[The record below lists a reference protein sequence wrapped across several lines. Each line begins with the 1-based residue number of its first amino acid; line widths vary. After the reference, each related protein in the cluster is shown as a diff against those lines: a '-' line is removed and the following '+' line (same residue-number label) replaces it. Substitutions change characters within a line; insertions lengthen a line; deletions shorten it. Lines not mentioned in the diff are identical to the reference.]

1 MLLLTNPAVISIFVM
16 IVLCLLRVNVL
27 LSIVFSTLIAG
38 LLSDMGLVQ
47 TINLMIKGMSGN
59 MSIALSYIFLGILA
73 VAISTGN
80 LTKVL
85 VYRVSLL
92 VENKKNLFVF
102 LIAFLACFAENL
114 IPIHIAFIPILI
126 PPLLGL
132 MNALKIDRR
141 AVACALAF
149 GLEAPYIC
157 IPVGF
162 GLIYQTIIQ
171 EQMLQNGIR
180 VSIFDIA
187 SVMWIGGL
195 AMLFGLMLAVLIL
208 YRKPREYNGELL
220 DQKFMQLKEVRL
232 QKDDYMALLG
242 AAIAFSAQIITSS
255 LPLGAFIGIIF
266 MIVTGVIKWEKMD
279 KVVDDGIKSMAL
291 IAFIMLI
298 ASGFAEVLKES
309 GGVQQLVEVT
319 ANVVGGKLGG
329 IVLMLL
335 VGLLV
340 TMGIGTSFGTIP
352 VIATFYCP
360 LCIELGFSVS
370 AIILLLGIAGALGDA
385 GSPASDTTIGPT
397 MGLNIDGQ
405 HNHIWDT
412 CVPTFLVYNIS
423 LLIFG
428 VIGTFI
434 LG

>member
-1 MLLLTNPAVISIFVM
+1 MLLTNPAVIAIFVM
-16 IVLCLLRVNVL
+16 VVLCLLRVNVL

-92 VENKKNLFVF
+92 VGNKKTFFVF
-102 LIAFLACFAENL
+102 LIAFLTCFAENL

-171 EQMLQNGIR
+171 EQMLQNGIK

-195 AMLFGLMLAVLIL
+195 AMLFGLIFAVLIL

-220 DQKFMQLKEVRL
+220 DQKFMQLKEVKL

-242 AAIAFSAQIITSS
+242 AGIAFSAQIITSS

-266 MIVTGVIKWEKMD
+266 MVVAGVIKWEKMD
-279 KVVDDGIKSMAL
+279 NIVDDGIKSMAL

-329 IVLMLL
+329 IILMLL

-360 LCIELGFSVS
+360 LCIELGFGVS

-397 MGLNIDGQ
+397 IGLNVDEQ

-428 VIGTFI
+428 IIGAFI